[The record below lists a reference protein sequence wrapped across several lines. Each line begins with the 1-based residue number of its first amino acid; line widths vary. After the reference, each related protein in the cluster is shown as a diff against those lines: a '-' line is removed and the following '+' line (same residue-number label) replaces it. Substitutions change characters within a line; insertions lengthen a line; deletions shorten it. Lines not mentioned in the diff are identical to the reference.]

1 MIFSRLFSWLE
12 NKKKFNYLKNQ
23 KNNELIFE
31 LKVEG
36 ITDEKI
42 LSAIKK
48 VPRELF
54 VEQHLIKEAYQNNAL
69 PTDCGQTVSQPY
81 VVAYMISFLNLKN
94 TDKILEI
101 GTGTGWQTAIL
112 SHLCKEVFTIER
124 FNVLLNKAKKN
135 IAKLNIKNVNYKL
148 GNGIMGWGQ
157 KVLFDAI
164 IISATSGV
172 IPEKLLENLKSNGRL
187 IMPKKYHT
195 GNQKLLLINKKNENH
210 FDEEELLDVK
220 FVPLLNKDSV
230 K

>member
-1 MIFSRLFSWLE
+1 MMFSRLFSWLE

-36 ITDEKI
+36 ITNEKI

-164 IISATSGV
+164 IISATSEV

-210 FDEEELLDVK
+210 FEKEESLNVK
-220 FVPLLNKDSV
+220 FVPLLDKDSV

>member
-36 ITDEKI
+36 ITNEKI

-164 IISATSGV
+164 IISATSEV

-210 FDEEELLDVK
+210 FDKEELLDVK

>member
-23 KNNELIFE
+23 KNNELIFK

-36 ITDEKI
+36 ITNKKI

-54 VEQHLIKEAYQNNAL
+54 VEQHLIKEAYQKNAL

-164 IISATSGV
+164 IISATSEV

-210 FDEEELLDVK
+210 FDKEELLDVK